1 MKQTTVNVY
10 ATKPE
15 IIPNIVIK
23 IVAKDKNETDKLAQ
37 NIAAMLKTWTV
48 YVTGDYKIMIDVPVN
63 TTNTNERMDLA
74 NQFIR
79 QINDE
84 FKNEIKSINYDI

>member
-23 IVAKDKNETDKLAQ
+23 IVAKDKNETKEWIQQISLSVKL
-37 NIAAMLKTWTV
+37 MMSLKT
-48 YVTGDYKIMIDVPVN
+48 KLKALIMIYENHDILLTKN
-63 TTNTNERMDLA
+63 GDFLITTIFDYRYYRESSPL
-74 NQFIR
+74 
-79 QINDE
+79 
-84 FKNEIKSINYDI
+84 